1 MGKRNDR
8 QKALSKEQAKIR
20 VLAIERMVNEGHKI
34 TAADIRSRLWMQYD
48 MRVNMATIYS
58 DLRAI
63 DRFIPLEGNKGH
75 GGGYKKFNFG
85 VGD

>member
-1 MGKRNDR
+1 
-8 QKALSKEQAKIR
+8 
-20 VLAIERMVNEGHKI
+20 
-34 TAADIRSRLWMQYD
+34 
-48 MRVNMATIYS
+48 MATIYS

-85 VGD
+85 EWD